1 MGPHRRLKYPQRKY
15 LRMTLPTADLV
26 EILPPAKTRLCA
38 LSDSEMGCVKP
49 QKCSSNGT
57 SSICTMETIEANP
70 AFLDCG
76 ARHSQYRP
84 APAAPCQ
91 WVKYSKTI
99 TRLMFLPAAAPG
111 QAIPAALPCLA
122 LACILAVQLVANTHG
137 ELDSGTDPARAI
149 SLSALRVVIFKSEP
163 FSGLVSQPRQYRPE
177 HGLSPTWVGPTM
189 GNSSG
194 LQLSVVHTMAHLIS
208 QWNSMGS

>member
-15 LRMTLPTADLV
+15 LGMTLPTADLV
-26 EILPPAKTRLCA
+26 EILPPAKTRFCA
-38 LSDSEMGCVKP
+38 LSHSEMGCVKP

-57 SSICTMETIEANP
+57 SSICTMETIKANP

-84 APAAPCQ
+84 APAALCQ

-99 TRLMFLPAAAPG
+99 THLMFLPAAAPG

-122 LACILAVQLVANTHG
+122 LLACSLAVLLVASTHS
-137 ELDSGTDPARAI
+137 ELDSGTDPSQSHQLGVLWEWLFLTQSP
-149 SLSALRVVIFKSEP
+149 SLIWSPNHGSRDESMVYNPPVW
-163 FSGLVSQPRQYRPE
+163 VQPWSTAQVCPS
-177 HGLSPTWVGPTM
+177 LWFTP
-189 GNSSG
+189 
-194 LQLSVVHTMAHLIS
+194 
-208 QWNSMGS
+208 

>member
-15 LRMTLPTADLV
+15 LWMTLPTADLV
-26 EILPPAKTRLCA
+26 EILPPAKTRFCA
-38 LSDSEMGCVKP
+38 LSHSEMGCVKP

-57 SSICTMETIEANP
+57 SSICTMETIKANP

-84 APAAPCQ
+84 APAALCQ

-99 TRLMFLPAAAPG
+99 THLIFLPAAAPG

-122 LACILAVQLVANTHG
+122 LACILAAQLVANTHVSRTVG
-137 ELDSGTDPARAI
+137 LTPARAI
-149 SLSALRVVIFKSEP
+149 SLSAFRVAIFNSEL
-163 FSGLVSQPRQYRPE
+163 FSDLVSQPQQYRWE
-177 HGLSPTWVGPTM
+177 DGL
-189 GNSSG
+189 
-194 LQLSVVHTMAHLIS
+194 
-208 QWNSMGS
+208 